1 MAIDIAAISEIDDS
15 DAIRI
20 ALFRDGKLLH
30 APLSTI
36 LAFATAELTAYGTS
50 IANAL
55 YKTGDVKKTIK
66 KAAESG
72 WLLLDGKTIGSA
84 SSGGTSRANADTAD
98 LYALLWADWDNTVL
112 PIQDSAGSPTT
123 RGASAAAD
131 FAANKRLPLPDHRE
145 RVAAGWDNL
154 ADVTRLSSPVAG
166 DTIGSTGGA
175 QSHTLVSGE
184 MPAHT
189 HTGTTDNG
197 GSHSHFSGHGDNAT
211 TNFIYGSTATGVPG
225 SATAGLNTDGAT
237 PTSQAVTSTAS
248 DHMHTFTSA
257 STGGDGAHNNVQ
269 PTIIFNYQVK
279 L

>member
-1 MAIDIAAISEIDDS
+1 MTVDAAAISEIDDA
-15 DAIRI
+15 DAVRI
-20 ALFRDGKLLH
+20 ALYRDGRILH
-30 APLSTI
+30 APLSTV
-36 LAFATAELTAYGTS
+36 LQFATDELTAYGTS

-55 YKTGDVKKTIK
+55 YKTGDIKKTVKKT
-66 KAAESG
+66 AETG

-84 SSGGTSRANADTAD
+84 SSGGTSRANADTSA
-98 LYALLWADWDNTVL
+98 LFTLLWTDWDNTVL
-112 PIQDSAGSPTT
+112 PIQDSSGSPTT

-131 FAANKRLPLPDHRE
+131 FAANKRMPLPDHRE

-154 ADVTRLSSPVAG
+154 ADVSRLSSPVAG
-166 DTIGSTGGA
+166 DTIGSSGGA

-189 HTGTTDNG
+189 HAAGTYTAETAGAHTHMTGEGVLAGSGSGTGMRSNANSVVSSSSGDHTHTIG
-197 GSHSHFSGHGDNAT
+197 GS
-211 TNFIYGSTATGVPG
+211 
-225 SATAGLNTDGAT
+225 
-237 PTSQAVTSTAS
+237 
-248 DHMHTFTSA
+248 SA

>member
-1 MAIDIAAISEIDDS
+1 MAIEAAAISEIDDS

-30 APLSTI
+30 APLSTV

-55 YKTGDVKKTIK
+55 YKTGDIKKTVK

-166 DTIGSTGGA
+166 DTMGSAGGA
-175 QSHTLVSGE
+175 ETHTLTSDE
-184 MPAHT
+184 MPSHT
-189 HTGTTDNG
+189 HTASVTDPGHDHTVSRRAEGSLNDGSSTAYTGYYVTPNEDVATSTDTTGITVSNSNTGG
-197 GSHSHFSGHGDNAT
+197 GSA
-211 TNFIYGSTATGVPG
+211 
-225 SATAGLNTDGAT
+225 
-237 PTSQAVTSTAS
+237 
-248 DHMHTFTSA
+248 HT
-257 STGGDGAHNNVQ
+257 NVQ
-269 PTIIFNYQVK
+269 PTIVFNYQVK

>member
-1 MAIDIAAISEIDDS
+1 MTIETAAISEINDS
-15 DAIRI
+15 DAVRI
-20 ALFRDGKLLH
+20 VIFRDGKMLH
-30 APLSTI
+30 APLSTV
-36 LAFATAELTAYGTS
+36 LQFATDELTAYGTS

-66 KAAESG
+66 KAAETG

-98 LYALLWADWDNTVL
+98 LYALLWTDWDNTVL
-112 PIQDSAGSPTT
+112 PIQDSSGSPTT

-131 FAANKRLPLPDHRE
+131 FAANKRMPLPDHRE

-154 ADVTRLSSPVAG
+154 ADVSRLSSPVAG
-166 DTIGSTGGA
+166 DTIGSSGGA

-189 HTGTTDNG
+189 HAAGTIATASDGAHVHSIDFTGVTSHDTSGGGKVASG
-197 GSHSHFSGHGDNAT
+197 GSSTETINAFNTQSSGAHT
-211 TNFIYGSTATGVPG
+211 HTITGSTASAG
-225 SATAGLNTDGAT
+225 S
-237 PTSQAVTSTAS
+237 
-248 DHMHTFTSA
+248 
-257 STGGDGAHNNVQ
+257 GDAHNNVQ
-269 PTIIFNYQVK
+269 PTIVFNYQVK